1 MESRGD
7 HMEKY
12 DIIIVG
18 GGASGVFLSLLLK
31 DHGKDV
37 CILEAK
43 DRILKKLLTTGNG
56 RCNITNENVMNE
68 IEDRYSSSNKHYD
81 FSPLKTYPLTET
93 VPYFNSL
100 GLQLKTLEDHK
111 MYPLSLQASSVVDT
125 LRLSLEEKGIP
136 VHLQAKVKII
146 RKQKGLFHLATE
158 NMEFECKTLVIS
170 TGGMSAPSTGSD
182 GSIFKLLKAL
192 KHNIIPPMP
201 ALVQLN
207 LDAPYLRALSGVK
220 LDGTASLYMDGELVR
235 MEQGELLF
243 TEYGISGPPTLQIS
257 RFIYPYILEGK
268 KLHLRLNFFP
278 DKTEEELKDLL
289 LNQLA
294 LLSHRTC
301 QDALRSLLP
310 GKLIPVLLK
319 ESGIQKP
326 STLVYEVDPK
336 HFLTLIRL
344 LQSWDFQ
351 VTGTQGFNTAQGTF
365 GGVDTQDVKETLE
378 SKIVPGLYFTGE
390 VLDVLGACGGYNLQ
404 WAWSTAG
411 TVMKALTNQ
420 L

>member
-1 MESRGD
+1 
-7 HMEKY
+7 MEKY

-31 DHGKDV
+31 DYGKDV
-37 CILEAK
+37 LLLEAK

-68 IEDRYSSSNKHYD
+68 IEDRYTSSNKRYT
-81 FSPLKTYPLTET
+81 FSPLYTYPLEET
-93 VPYFNSL
+93 LGYFSSL
-100 GLQLKTLEDHK
+100 GLHLKTLEDHK

-125 LRLSLEEKGIP
+125 LRLSLEEKGVP
-136 VHLQAKVKII
+136 VHLQSKVKKI
-146 RKQKGLFHLATE
+146 RKDPGIFTLSTDEKEYQ
-158 NMEFECKTLVIS
+158 CKTLVIS
-170 TGGMSAPSTGSD
+170 TGGMSAPNTGSD
-182 GSIFKLLKAL
+182 GAMFKLLKAF
-192 KHNIIPPMP
+192 KHTIIPPMP

-207 LDAPYLRALSGVK
+207 LNAPYLRALSGVK
-220 LDGTASLYMDGELVR
+220 LDGTATLYTSQEILRV
-235 MEQGELLF
+235 EEGELLF
-243 TEYGISGPPTLQIS
+243 TDYGISGPPILQVS
-257 RFIYPYILEGK
+257 RFVHPYLFGGK
-268 KLHLRLNFFP
+268 ALFLRLNFFP
-278 DKTEEELKDLL
+278 EMTEDELKDLV
-289 LNQLA
+289 LNQMA

-326 STLVYEVDPK
+326 SSLVSEVDPK
-336 HFLTLIRL
+336 HFLTLIKL
-344 LQSWDFQ
+344 LQNWEFQ
-351 VTGTQGFNTAQGTF
+351 IMGTQSFNTAQGTY
-365 GGVDTQDVKETLE
+365 GGVDTSEITETLE

>member
-1 MESRGD
+1 
-7 HMEKY
+7 MEKHE
-12 DIIIVG
+12 IIIVG

-31 DHGKDV
+31 DYGKDV

-68 IEDRYSSSNKHYD
+68 IGDRYTSSNKHYD
-81 FSPLKTYPLTET
+81 FSPLYTYPLAET
-93 VPYFNSL
+93 LTYFNSL

-125 LRLSLEEKGIP
+125 LRLSLEEKGVP
-136 VHLQAKVKII
+136 VHLQSKVKKI
-146 RKQKGLFHLATE
+146 RKQNGFFYLTTE
-158 NMEFECKTLVIS
+158 TMEYECTTLVIS

-192 KHNIIPPMP
+192 KHNIITPMP

-207 LDAPYLRALSGVK
+207 LEVPYLRALSGIK
-220 LDGTASLYMDGELVR
+220 LDGTASLFMDGEMVR
-235 MEQGELLF
+235 VEQGELLF
-243 TEYGISGPPTLQIS
+243 TEYGISGPPILQLS
-257 RFIYPYILEGK
+257 RFVHPYLFEGT
-268 KLHLRLNFFP
+268 KLQLRLNFFP
-278 DKTEEELKDLL
+278 DKTEEQLKDLI

-326 STLVYEVDPK
+326 SSLVYEVDPK

-344 LQSWDFQ
+344 LKSWEFQ
-351 VTGTQGFNTAQGTF
+351 VMGTQGFNTAQGTF
-365 GGVDTQDVKETLE
+365 GGVDTRDVKETME
-378 SKIVPGLYFTGE
+378 SRFIPGLYFTGE

>member
-1 MESRGD
+1 
-7 HMEKY
+7 MEKF

-31 DHGKDV
+31 DYGLDV
-37 CILEAK
+37 CLLEAK

-56 RCNITNENVMNE
+56 RCNITNEHVMEE
-68 IEDRYSSSNKHYD
+68 IKDKYTSSNRSYD
-81 FSPLKTYPLTET
+81 FSPLYTYTLEETLT
-93 VPYFNSL
+93 YFNSL

-125 LRLSLEEKGIP
+125 LRLSLEEKGVP
-136 VHLQAKVKII
+136 VHLQTKVKTI
-146 RKQKGLFHLATE
+146 RKQQDGFHLMTTE
-158 NMEFECKTLVIS
+158 DKPYYCNTLIIS
-170 TGGMSAPSTGSD
+170 TGGMAAPSTGSD
-182 GSIFKLLKAL
+182 GSIFKILKAL
-192 KHNIIPPMP
+192 KHQIITPMP

-207 LDAPYLRALSGVK
+207 LSAPYLRALSGIK
-220 LDGTASLYMDGELVR
+220 LDGTASLFWGDTLLRVE
-235 MEQGELLF
+235 EGELLF
-243 TEYGISGPPTLQIS
+243 TEYGISGPPILQLS
-257 RFIYPYILEGK
+257 RFVHPFLNEGK
-268 KLHLRLNFFP
+268 SLQLRLNFFP
-278 DKTEEELKDLL
+278 DKKEEEVKDLF
-289 LNQLA
+289 LNQFA
-294 LLSHRTC
+294 LLSHRSC

-319 ESGIQKP
+319 ESGITKP
-326 STLVYEVDPK
+326 STPVYEVDPK

-344 LQSWDFQ
+344 LQNWEFL
-351 VTGTQGFNTAQGTF
+351 VTGTQGFGTAQGTY
-365 GGVDTQDVKETLE
+365 GGVDTREIKSTLE
-378 SKIVPGLYFTGE
+378 SKIIPGLYFTGE